1 MTINSKLLE
10 QDKLIREQHEAIK
23 KLKTALKVVLKNGN
37 GDVGEDGVNSKEA
50 QSGMSDIIDHHNSMI
65 SECKDEIDGI
75 LILLDLEF

>member
-1 MTINSKLLE
+1 MTINAKLLE

-23 KLKTALKVVLKNGN
+23 KLKTALKMVLKNGK
-37 GDVGEDGVNSKEA
+37 GDDGEDGVNPKEA
-50 QSGMSDIIDHHNSMI
+50 QSVMSDIIDHHNSMI

>member
-10 QDKLIREQHEAIK
+10 QDKLIREQYEVIK
-23 KLKTALKVVLKNGN
+23 KLKSALKMVLIPSDDGC
-37 GDVGEDGVNSKEA
+37 DEDGCKLEA
-50 QSGMSDIIDHHNSMI
+50 TQSDLSDIIDHHNSMI